1 MLGLASIATSSTRGS
16 DSDLRSAMPI
26 YVRVGTC
33 LVQLLKVK
41 INANSHP
48 HIFQNYANGASII
61 DTLKGQFELYTH
73 QAYPF
78 HIKEK
83 SPCKYW
89 TKILDYPNA
98 SILAVSF
105 SGPELY

>member
-1 MLGLASIATSSTRGS
+1 
-16 DSDLRSAMPI
+16 MPA
-26 YVRVGTC
+26 YVRVGMC
-33 LVQLLKVK
+33 LVQLLKAE

-48 HIFQNYANGASII
+48 RIFQNYANGASII
-61 DTLKGQFELYTH
+61 DAFKNQFELYTC

-83 SPCKYW
+83 SPHKYW

-98 SILAVSF
+98 SVLAVSF
-105 SGPELY
+105 SSPELYQASC